1 MNRIDEKELKKLFTE
16 LKSSNNNKV
25 AFETLYQKY
34 NKLVYRIAFTILK
47 NKEDSEDVVQVVFS
61 KIFTL
66 SKDKLP
72 LDNISTWIYSVTKNE
87 SISLFRKKKNILDLD
102 SIYDIVDTD
111 NEINNIV
118 DQDSYNRL
126 ISRLNDKEKEVV
138 SLKALTNLTFDEIAK
153 LLNESAGT
161 VKWRYYKSIH
171 TLKLLISNLGMFI
184 VTLVIG
190 LKTMFVT
197 KDEINFEQSNN
208 IEIEDNTKNQRE
220 DSQTKTESAMQ
231 DTNKSINKEEQEVT
245 KNTTDQTNETK
256 EEIQIPVNEPT
267 NYINDSSIGILA
279 VSGIFLLFTIIF
291 LINFIK
297 HQLKRK
303 VKASK

>member
-1 MNRIDEKELKKLFTE
+1 MNRINEKELKQLFTE
-16 LKSSNNNKV
+16 LKSSNNKV
-25 AFETLYQKY
+25 AFETLYKQY

-47 NKEDSEDVVQVVFS
+47 NKEDSEDVVQAVFS
-61 KIFTL
+61 KIYTL

-87 SISLFRKKKNILDLD
+87 SISLFRKKKNTLDLD
-102 SIYDIVDTD
+102 SIYEIADTD

-126 ISRLNDKEKEVV
+126 ISRLNDKGKEVV
-138 SLKALTNLTFDEIAK
+138 SLKVLTNLTFDEIAK

-171 TLKLLISNLGMFI
+171 TLKLLLSNLGMFI
-184 VTLVIG
+184 ITFVIG
-190 LKTMFVT
+190 LKTIT
-197 KDEINFEQSNN
+197 INKNKIQSEQSTAPNN
-208 IEIEDNTKNQRE
+208 EADQEKE
-220 DSQTKTESAMQ
+220 DSQNLTESVLQ
-231 DTNKSINKEEQEVT
+231 EET
-245 KNTTDQTNETK
+245 KNTDLEDVYKEENNIKQEETK
-256 EEIQIPVNEPT
+256 EEIQVPVDNQDNNI
-267 NYINDSSIGILA
+267 NYYDIGIIA
-279 VSGIFLLFTIIF
+279 ISGIFLLFTIIF

>member
-1 MNRIDEKELKKLFTE
+1 MNRIDEKELKKIFTE
-16 LKSSNNNKV
+16 LKSSNNKV

-47 NKEDSEDVVQVVFS
+47 NKEDSEDVVQAVFS
-61 KIFTL
+61 KIYTL

-87 SISLFRKKKNILDLD
+87 AISLFRKKKNTLDLD
-102 SIYDIVDTD
+102 SIYEIADTD
-111 NEINNIV
+111 NEINNII

-126 ISRLNDKEKEVV
+126 ISRLNDKGKEVV
-138 SLKALTNLTFDEIAK
+138 SLKVLTNLTFDEIAK

-171 TLKLLISNLGMFI
+171 TLKLLLSNLGMFI
-184 VTLVIG
+184 ITFVIG
-190 LKTMFVT
+190 LKTIT
-197 KDEINFEQSNN
+197 INKNKIQSEQSTAPNN
-208 IEIEDNTKNQRE
+208 EADQEKE
-220 DSQTKTESAMQ
+220 DSQNLTESVLQ
-231 DTNKSINKEEQEVT
+231 EET
-245 KNTTDQTNETK
+245 KNTDLEDVYKEENNIKQEETK
-256 EEIQIPVNEPT
+256 EEIQVPVDNQDNNI
-267 NYINDSSIGILA
+267 NYYDIGIIA
-279 VSGIFLLFTIIF
+279 ISGIFLLFTIIF

>member
-16 LKSSNNNKV
+16 LKSSNNRV

-47 NKEDSEDVVQVVFS
+47 NKEDSEDVVQAVFS
-61 KIFTL
+61 KIYTL

-87 SISLFRKKKNILDLD
+87 SISLFRKKKNTLDLD
-102 SIYDIVDTD
+102 SIYEIADTD

-126 ISRLNDKEKEVV
+126 ISRLNDKGKEVV
-138 SLKALTNLTFDEIAK
+138 SLKVLTNLTFDEIAK

-171 TLKLLISNLGMFI
+171 TLKLLLSNLGMFI
-184 VTLVIG
+184 ITFVIG
-190 LKTMFVT
+190 LKTIT
-197 KDEINFEQSNN
+197 INKNKIQSEQSTAPNN
-208 IEIEDNTKNQRE
+208 EADQEKE
-220 DSQTKTESAMQ
+220 DSQNLTESVLQ
-231 DTNKSINKEEQEVT
+231 EET
-245 KNTTDQTNETK
+245 KNTDLEDVYKEENNIKQEETK
-256 EEIQIPVNEPT
+256 EEIQVPVDNQDNNI
-267 NYINDSSIGILA
+267 NYYDIGIIA
-279 VSGIFLLFTIIF
+279 ISGIFLLFTRIF

>member
-16 LKSSNNNKV
+16 LKSSNNRV

-34 NKLVYRIAFTILK
+34 NKLVHRIAFTILK
-47 NKEDSEDVVQVVFS
+47 NKEDSEDVVQAVFS
-61 KIFTL
+61 KIYTL

-87 SISLFRKKKNILDLD
+87 SISLFRKKKNTLDLD
-102 SIYDIVDTD
+102 SIYEIADTD

-126 ISRLNDKEKEVV
+126 ISRLNDKGKEVV
-138 SLKALTNLTFDEIAK
+138 SLKVLTNLTFDEIAK

-171 TLKLLISNLGMFI
+171 TLKLLLSNLGMFI
-184 VTLVIG
+184 ITFVIG
-190 LKTMFVT
+190 LKTIT
-197 KDEINFEQSNN
+197 INKNKIQSEQSTAPNN
-208 IEIEDNTKNQRE
+208 EADQEKE
-220 DSQTKTESAMQ
+220 DSQNLTESVLQ
-231 DTNKSINKEEQEVT
+231 EET
-245 KNTTDQTNETK
+245 KNTDLEDVYKEENNIKQEETK
-256 EEIQIPVNEPT
+256 EEIQVPVDNQDNNI
-267 NYINDSSIGILA
+267 NYYDIGIIA
-279 VSGIFLLFTIIF
+279 ISGIFLLFTIIF

>member
-16 LKSSNNNKV
+16 LKSSNNRV

-47 NKEDSEDVVQVVFS
+47 NKEDSEDVVQAVFS
-61 KIFTL
+61 KIYTL

-87 SISLFRKKKNILDLD
+87 SISLFRKKKNTLDLD
-102 SIYDIVDTD
+102 SIYEIADTD

-126 ISRLNDKEKEVV
+126 ISRLNDKGKEVV
-138 SLKALTNLTFDEIAK
+138 SLKVLTNLTFDEIAK

-171 TLKLLISNLGMFI
+171 TLKLLLSNLGMFI
-184 VTLVIG
+184 ITFVIG
-190 LKTMFVT
+190 LKTIT
-197 KDEINFEQSNN
+197 INKNKIQSEQSTAPNN
-208 IEIEDNTKNQRE
+208 EADQEKE
-220 DSQTKTESAMQ
+220 DSQNLTESVLQ
-231 DTNKSINKEEQEVT
+231 EET
-245 KNTTDQTNETK
+245 KNTDLEDVYKEENNIKQEETK
-256 EEIQIPVNEPT
+256 EEIQVPVDNQDNNI
-267 NYINDSSIGILA
+267 NYYDIGIIA
-279 VSGIFLLFTIIF
+279 ISGIFLLFTIIF

>member
-16 LKSSNNNKV
+16 LKSSNNNRV

-47 NKEDSEDVVQVVFS
+47 NKEDSEDVVQAVFS
-61 KIFTL
+61 KIYTL

-87 SISLFRKKKNILDLD
+87 SISLFRKKKNTLDLD
-102 SIYDIVDTD
+102 SIYEIADTD

-138 SLKALTNLTFDEIAK
+138 SLKVLTNLTFDEIAK

-171 TLKLLISNLGMFI
+171 TLKLLLSNLGMFI
-184 VTLVIG
+184 ITFVIG
-190 LKTMFVT
+190 LKTMT
-197 KDEINFEQSNN
+197 INKNKIQSEQSTAPDK
-208 IEIEDNTKNQRE
+208 EANQEKE
-220 DSQTKTESAMQ
+220 DSQNITESIIQ
-231 DTNKSINKEEQEVT
+231 EET
-245 KNTTDQTNETK
+245 KNTDLEDVYKEENNIKQEETK
-256 EEIQIPVNEPT
+256 EEIQVPVDNQDNNI
-267 NYINDSSIGILA
+267 NYYDIGIIA
-279 VSGIFLLFTIIF
+279 ISGVFLLFTIIF
-291 LINFIK
+291 IINFIK